1 MIGRPP
7 GSTRTDPLFPYT
19 TLFRSRRSP
28 DRTGPGRAR
37 GRQPARIR
45 TARRCAKP
53 LADRDRAGV
62 RGAVDA
68 ALCGARRPGRAD
80 DAGELAMAREAGDA
94 RALGTEDVGYG
105 ARDCCNRRAQTLKRS
120 IVGRRVEIREDD
132 V

>member
-53 LADRDRAGV
+53 LADRDRAGG
-62 RGAVDA
+62 RGAGDA

-80 DAGELAMAREAGDA
+80 DAGELALARAAGDA
-94 RALGTEDVGYG
+94 RAWRTDDVGCG
-105 ARDCCNRRAQTLKRS
+105 ATVDADRRARELGVDRRE
-120 IVGRRVEIREDD
+120 IGRAHV
-132 V
+132 